1 MTTNNPLFEYNI
13 PRGKTLQVRI
23 IKDIN
28 EVKNKQNSINLIG
41 FEQTGII
48 NFRKEIEGKGKD
60 LVNLGKHSALLGG
73 ITLVGGISDN
83 CGLRKKSIF
92 VFENGRLNCICDMNR
107 YEDKYSTSY
116 GYKIISYQNKKIGLL
131 VDKDLYSPDAVKALI
146 LCGVGLIINLYE
158 GFSAKKAI
166 IASEFYSYVYGV
178 DFIHFSQNQIAAFDY
193 YGMPCQFENDLI
205 DLECCGVFKET
216 KARTRGF

>member
-1 MTTNNPLFEYNI
+1 M
-13 PRGKTLQVRI
+13 QVRI

-28 EVKNKQNSINLIG
+28 ESKERQNCINLIG

-60 LVNLGKHSALLGG
+60 LVNLGKRSANLGG

-83 CGLRKKSIF
+83 CGFRKKSIF
-92 VFENGRLNCICDMNR
+92 VFENGRLNCICDMNKYEER
-107 YEDKYSTSY
+107 YATSN
-116 GYKIISYQNKKIGLL
+116 GYKIISYQNKKIGVL

-158 GFSAKKAI
+158 GFSAKKAMV
-166 IASEFYSYVYGV
+166 ASEFYSYVYGV
-178 DFIHFSQNQIAAFDY
+178 DFVHFSQNQLEAFDY
-193 YGMPCQFENDLI
+193 YGMPCQFEKDSVN
-205 DLECCGVFKET
+205 LECCGFYKET
-216 KARTRGF
+216 KVRTRGF